1 MNHSLIMNIYEALK
15 THIGENQM
23 RVKSRYS
30 ENVIAVKI
38 QQDLLAEAGNYLI
51 IGNDD
56 VAVMSQTDFDRLF
69 VVNDIQ
75 KHTIRKMPPPPRT
88 RYRLSADQNI
98 LLAFGPGTDGYT
110 YLKDMTISSLTRILP
125 RIPPQRLLEK
135 TAKLIREKKIE
146 SRMDKDQLVYNITE
160 DGKEE
165 SRDIRD
171 RK

>member
-1 MNHSLIMNIYEALK
+1 
-15 THIGENQM
+15 M
-23 RVKSRYS
+23 RVKPRYS
-30 ENVIAVKI
+30 EDVIAVKVNH
-38 QQDLLAEAGNYLI
+38 DLLAEAGDYLI
-51 IGNDD
+51 VGDD
-56 VAVMSQTDFDRLF
+56 NVEVMTRIDFERLF

-75 KHTIRKMPPPPRT
+75 KHAIRKMPPPPRT

-135 TAKLIREKKIE
+135 TGKLIRDKKLE
-146 SRMDKDQLVYNITE
+146 SRMEKDQLVYNITE
-160 DGKEE
+160 DGKHE
-165 SRDIRD
+165 SRMVRD

>member
-1 MNHSLIMNIYEALK
+1 
-15 THIGENQM
+15 M
-23 RVKSRYS
+23 RVKPRYS
-30 ENVIAVKI
+30 EDVIAVRVNE
-38 QQDLLAEAGNYLI
+38 DLLAEAGDYLI
-51 IGNDD
+51 VGDD
-56 VAVMSQTDFDRLF
+56 NVEVMKSLDFERLF
-69 VVNDIQ
+69 VVDIQ

-125 RIPPQRLLEK
+125 RIPTQRLLEK

-160 DGKEE
+160 DGKGE
-165 SRDIRD
+165 SRAVRD
-171 RK
+171 RR